1 MERKAHNSLNE
12 AALEVQR
19 QTHEGEESLQEK
31 GLQRTL
37 RKAET
42 GNLSRAEARKEIE
55 RQKRRKSEGG
65 PYAKSYKD
73 FDIDPDDLEAS
84 YGERPPL
91 QGRRGS
97 AKGLE
102 VHGEEGEEYVNRP
115 PTGGK
120 KVNVRKIK
128 QAWIDSQKTPM
139 ARRKAQKRIDKPMTS
154 RSNIGRP
161 DWNKPGPDP
170 DTFAGL
176 SKKARSGKAGH
187 LAPKYDHHHTWY
199 DHVEYDE
206 VEPMVLEYFENYFGD
221 NLNEDTFT
229 EDIMEAVYD
238 LIDLTEAVL
247 EAVGVLSHV
256 EYDGASLV

>member
-65 PYAKSYKD
+65 PYA
-73 FDIDPDDLEAS
+73 I
-84 YGERPPL
+84 
-91 QGRRGS
+91 
-97 AKGLE
+97 
-102 VHGEEGEEYVNRP
+102 
-115 PTGGK
+115 
-120 KVNVRKIK
+120 RKIK
-128 QAWIDSQKTPM
+128 QAWIDSQKAPM

-206 VEPMVLEYFENYFGD
+206 VEPMVLEYF
-221 NLNEDTFT
+221 
-229 EDIMEAVYD
+229 
-238 LIDLTEAVL
+238 
-247 EAVGVLSHV
+247 
-256 EYDGASLV
+256 